1 MVCRSE
7 RIAAWCREGGEGLAE
22 DVVVGSDIGVRRRED
37 STFNSRYNTGCL
49 GDKTEESGHSRKA
62 PQATATNPLPLDS
75 RSPPSQIPRPYTAR
89 GKNPRSPIQPRPRL
103 TPLPAPRKLCHLTS
117 LFAAAS
123 ARNPP
128 SSSPSPRQRSR
139 AKMGEAK
146 DNEVYEDD
154 LVDYE
159 EEVENVVDDAAA
171 NASVD
176 VVKKGYVGIHSSG
189 FRDFLLKPE
198 LLRAIQ
204 DCGFEHPSEVQH
216 ECIPQAILGMDVICQ
231 AKSGMGKTAVF
242 VLSTLQQIDPVAG
255 QVAALVLCHTRE
267 LAYQICNEFERFS
280 KYLPETKV
288 AVFYGGVHIKNH
300 KDLLKNEC
308 PHIVVGTP
316 GRILALA
323 RDKDLPLKNVRHFIL
338 DECDKMLDSLD
349 MRRDVQEIFKMTP
362 HEKQVMMFS
371 ATLSKES
378 RPVCK
383 KFMQDPMEIY
393 VDDEAKL
400 TLHGLV
406 QHYIKLSEA
415 EKNRKL
421 NDLLDALDFNQIVI
435 FVKSV
440 SRASELNR
448 LLCECNFPAIC
459 IHSGMTQEERLTRYK
474 NFKEGHKRILVAT
487 DLVGRG
493 IDIERVN
500 IVINY
505 DMPDS
510 ADTYLHRVGRAGRFG
525 TKGLAITFVSSASDS
540 DVLNQVQ
547 ERFEVDIKELP
558 EQIDTSTYMPS

>member
-1 MVCRSE
+1 
-7 RIAAWCREGGEGLAE
+7 
-22 DVVVGSDIGVRRRED
+22 
-37 STFNSRYNTGCL
+37 
-49 GDKTEESGHSRKA
+49 
-62 PQATATNPLPLDS
+62 
-75 RSPPSQIPRPYTAR
+75 
-89 GKNPRSPIQPRPRL
+89 
-103 TPLPAPRKLCHLTS
+103 
-117 LFAAAS
+117 
-123 ARNPP
+123 
-128 SSSPSPRQRSR
+128 
-139 AKMGEAK
+139 
-146 DNEVYEDD
+146 
-154 LVDYE
+154 
-159 EEVENVVDDAAA
+159 
-171 NASVD
+171 
-176 VVKKGYVGIHSSG
+176 
-189 FRDFLLKPE
+189 
-198 LLRAIQ
+198 
-204 DCGFEHPSEVQH
+204 
-216 ECIPQAILGMDVICQ
+216 MDVICQ

-242 VLSTLQQIDPVAG
+242 VLSTLQQIEPVSG

-267 LAYQICNEFERFS
+267 LAYQICHEFERFS
-280 KYLPETKV
+280 TYLPDIKV
-288 AVFYGGVHIKNH
+288 AVFYGGVNIKIH

-323 RDKDLPLKNVRHFIL
+323 RDKDLSLRNVRHFIL
-338 DECDKMLDSLD
+338 DECDKMLESLD

-362 HEKQVMMFS
+362 HDKQVMMFS
-371 ATLSKES
+371 ATLSKEI

-406 QHYIKLSEA
+406 QVYLM
-415 EKNRKL
+415 NVML
-421 NDLLDALDFNQIVI
+421 QINYHVRTWL
-435 FVKSV
+435 V
-440 SRASELNR
+440 S
-448 LLCECNFPAIC
+448 C
-459 IHSGMTQEERLTRYK
+459 HDKRLTRYK
-474 NFKEGHKRILVAT
+474 GFKEGHKRILVAT